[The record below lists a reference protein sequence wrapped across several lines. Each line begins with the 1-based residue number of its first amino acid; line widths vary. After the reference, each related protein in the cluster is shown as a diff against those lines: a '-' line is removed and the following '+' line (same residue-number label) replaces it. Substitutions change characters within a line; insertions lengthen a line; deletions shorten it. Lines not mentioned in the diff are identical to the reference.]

1 MLYLGLDGVRSKS
14 AGNVADICEL
24 GLMDPAGAVHRGR
37 GVHRPRRQGGAS
49 RSMLRERSSP
59 YGNALVG
66 VSRGSG
72 NGGASLVRGCW
83 RRVGR
88 SRRCRPV
95 GIRFARPGTSR
106 REEVGRSQG
115 YSTASRHLTAE
126 SGIVTVLTAVEGGNV
141 AGVVR
146 TVLRRSA
153 SREMSSWLWCAGGT
167 G

>member
-1 MLYLGLDGVRSKS
+1 
-14 AGNVADICEL
+14 
-24 GLMDPAGAVHRGR
+24 
-37 GVHRPRRQGGAS
+37 
-49 RSMLRERSSP
+49 MLRERSSP

-88 SRRCRPV
+88 FRRCRPV

-115 YSTASRHLTAE
+115 YSTASRHLIGETR
-126 SGIVTVLTAVEGGNV
+126 IVTVLTRPWRAEPCRGVWGEALGKQGNGSHGSARSKHRMAVVIAAVSLAGCDWTTRPPAELTCAEWFASSHGTLRV
-141 AGVVR
+141 AAGACLSR
-146 TVLRRSA
+146 PLR
-153 SREMSSWLWCAGGT
+153 
-167 G
+167 